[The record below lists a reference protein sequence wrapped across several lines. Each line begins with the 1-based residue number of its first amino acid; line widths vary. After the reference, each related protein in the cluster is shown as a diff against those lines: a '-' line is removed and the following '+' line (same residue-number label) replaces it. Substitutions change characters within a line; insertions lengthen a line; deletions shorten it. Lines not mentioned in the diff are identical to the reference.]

1 MTHISTSTAQK
12 WALWLTGLGVAI
24 ATVLMLAPMPDM
36 PQAPKS
42 TDKLAH
48 VVMFFGLCLPA
59 VLTGLAP
66 WGWVV
71 AGMGAFGLAIET
83 LQPFVGRQFDLV
95 DLAAVGRDIPQ
106 HPAAQRPEV
115 VVVDRLRQGDLQRL

>member
-95 DLAAVGRDIPQ
+95 DLAANLVGCIIAVALAPVLRRLW
-106 HPAAQRPEV
+106 ARVVRPSA
-115 VVVDRLRQGDLQRL
+115 G